1 MTAHGAEPAPH
12 SLWRDTA
19 GHPVELEHRPLPN
32 HADVVII
39 GAGYTG
45 LWTALH
51 LLRQSPNSNVVVLE
65 RTRVGFGASGRN
77 GGWASALFPTALSKI
92 AREAGRDRAI
102 AMQQAMYRAVD
113 DLGSWAAE
121 ESIDCD
127 FAQGGTILFSR
138 NAGQV
143 ANLRDEVAEHRAWGA
158 TDVDW
163 ELLDAPTARAR
174 INARGIEAG
183 AFTPHC
189 AAIHPLK
196 LVHGLARA
204 VTRRGGII
212 IEGVTALSYTRGVV
226 STNHGVITADAIVRA
241 TEGFTARFEQ
251 HRRAMM
257 PLYSQ
262 MLATEP
268 LSEAQWSEIGLHHR
282 ETFSENRHVVIYG
295 QRTADGR
302 FAFGGRGSR
311 YQWGSRV
318 HHSMDVNPTTHAYLV
333 RTLTDFFPLLR
344 DVQITHRW
352 GGALGV
358 PRDYFPSVRFADGI
372 GSAGGYVG
380 DGVASSALAGATMA
394 DLILGTQSERTAL
407 PWVNRTS
414 RQWEP
419 EPLRWIAANAMVTG
433 LQLADREEAR
443 TGKPSR
449 LADALYRLL

>member
-1 MTAHGAEPAPH
+1 MSAHGPEPAPK

-19 GHPVELEHRPLPN
+19 GHPVEIERRALPK

-51 LLRQSPNSNVVVLE
+51 LLRQSPGTNVVVLE

-92 AREAGRDRAI
+92 AREAGRERAI
-102 AMQQAMYRAVD
+102 AMQQAMYSAVD
-113 DLGSWAAE
+113 DLGRWSTE
-121 ESIDCD
+121 EDIDCD
-127 FAQGGTILFSR
+127 YAKGGIIMFSR

-143 ANLRDEVAEHRAWGA
+143 ANLRAEVREHHAWGA
-158 TDVDW
+158 TDSDW
-163 ELLDAPTARAR
+163 SLLDAAETRQR
-174 INARGIEAG
+174 VNARGIEAG
-183 AFTPHC
+183 AYTPHC
-189 AAIHPLK
+189 AAIQPLK
-196 LVHGLARA
+196 LVNGLARA
-204 VTRRGGII
+204 VMRRGGTIL
-212 IEGVTALSYTRGVV
+212 EGITALSYTRGVV
-226 STNHGVITADAIVRA
+226 STNQGVITADALVRA

-251 HRRAMM
+251 HRNAIM

-268 LSEAQWSEIGLHHR
+268 LTDAQWAEIGLHNR

-318 HHSMDVNPTTHAYLV
+318 HPSMDVNRTTHAYLV
-333 RTLTDFFPLLR
+333 NTLTDFFPQLR

-358 PRDYFPSVRFADGI
+358 PRDYFPSVSFANGI

-394 DLILGTQSERTAL
+394 DLILGVTSERTAL
-407 PWVNRTS
+407 PWVNRRS
-414 RQWEP
+414 RNWEP

-449 LADALYRLL
+449 IADALYRLL

>member
-1 MTAHGAEPAPH
+1 MGAHGPKTGPV

-19 GHPVELEHRPLPN
+19 GSPPAIERSGLPK
-32 HADVVII
+32 HVDVAII
-39 GAGYTG
+39 GGGYTG

-51 LLRQSPNSNVVVLE
+51 LLRQSPDIKLVVLE
-65 RTRVGFGASGRN
+65 RTHVGFGASGRN
-77 GGWASALFPTALSKI
+77 GGWASALFPTAMSKI
-92 AREAGRDRAI
+92 ARESGRDAAL
-102 AMQQAMYRAVD
+102 AMQHAMYRAVD
-113 DLGSWAAE
+113 DLGTWAAE
-121 ESIDCD
+121 EDIDCD
-127 FAQGGTILFSR
+127 FAKGGIIMFSR

-143 ANLRDEVAEHRAWGA
+143 ANLRHEVAGHRAWGA
-158 TDVDW
+158 SDRDW
-163 ELLDAPTARAR
+163 ELLDSTAARAR

-204 VTRRGGII
+204 VLRRGGRIF
-212 IEGVTALSYTRGVV
+212 EGVTVLSYARGVV
-226 STNHGVITADAIVRA
+226 STNQGVLTADAIVRA

-251 HRRAMM
+251 HRNAMM

-268 LSEAQWSEIGLHHR
+268 LSEAQWSEIGLHNR

-311 YQWGSRV
+311 YQWASRV
-318 HHSMDVNPTTHAYLV
+318 HPSMDVNPRTHAYLLN
-333 RTLTDFFPLLR
+333 TLLDFFPQLR
-344 DVQITHRW
+344 GVRITHTW

-358 PRDYFPSVRFADGI
+358 PRDYFPSVRFRDGL
-372 GSAGGYVG
+372 GTAGGYVG

-394 DLILGTQSERTAL
+394 DLILEKQTERTAL
-407 PWVNRTS
+407 PWVNRSS
-414 RQWEP
+414 RNWEP

-433 LQLADREEAR
+433 LQFADREEER

-449 LADALYRLL
+449 IADVLYRLL